1 MCVCGQ
7 RERGDREGEVMY
19 LPPIYL
25 LSLQLLLLS
34 YRLEYGFTGLSPQLL
49 LKCRLVRVAA
59 HAMSL
64 LLAVHLDYDTERRY
78 QKSIKTFLWSILIL
92 VLNVPMSFAY

>member
-1 MCVCGQ
+1 MCKCG
-7 RERGDREGEVMY
+7 ERGREGERNEREMIVPFK
-19 LPPIYL
+19 LLCL

-78 QKSIKTFLWSILIL
+78 Q
-92 VLNVPMSFAY
+92 NQ